1 MILYNVYIKRQTG
14 QIVCLSRLSYII
26 IWCILSSFQ
35 FRFLI
40 PPYPFIEAFL
50 HLLQKMRVT
59 DGLSPF
65 DVSIESVTVLRFN
78 SKERIEY
85 GSKLFQRDFPVVD
98 ASHFMDAVYDFNKV
112 YGIACPL

>member
-1 MILYNVYIKRQTG
+1 MRSLYLPCNNFA
-14 QIVCLSRLSYII
+14 SYIHNVNQRSPKT
-26 IWCILSSFQ
+26 LFPFQ